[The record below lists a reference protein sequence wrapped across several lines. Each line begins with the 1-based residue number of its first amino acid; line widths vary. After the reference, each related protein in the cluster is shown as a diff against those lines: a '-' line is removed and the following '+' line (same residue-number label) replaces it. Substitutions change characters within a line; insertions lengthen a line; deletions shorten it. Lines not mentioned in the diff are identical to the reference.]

1 MLPKPCVIDVVDLT
15 DQGGIYWRDCLDGHN
30 TFTIA
35 IGGMSNAIQKMVDM
49 VLGST
54 AGKPVLRCL
63 ALWGHGAVDKDE
75 NPLGIHLLAGGWD
88 AQFNQ
93 SAFTAPTVSALHHSL
108 IRLRPCFQPGARV
121 ELRGC
126 GVAGTADGI
135 DVMKLLAT
143 KWGVP
148 VQGAKKNQPTMS
160 WLPPV
165 VEVTPSGDV
174 REVRGIEYN
183 LRL

>member
-1 MLPKPCVIDVVDLT
+1 MIPKPCVIDVVDLS
-15 DQGGIYWRDCLDGHN
+15 DDGGIYWRDCLDGHN

-35 IGGMSNAIQKMVDM
+35 IGGMSNAIQKMVDL
-49 VLGST
+49 VLAKTG
-54 AGKPVLRCL
+54 GKPVLRCL
-63 ALWGHGAVDKDE
+63 ALWGHGAVDRDE

-93 SAFTAPTVSALHHSL
+93 SAFTPGTISALHHSL
-108 IRLRPCFQPGARV
+108 IRLRPCFANGGRV

-126 GVAGTADGI
+126 GAAGSSQGI
-135 DVMKLLAT
+135 DVMKTLA
-143 KWGVP
+143 KQWGVAI
-148 VQGAKKNQPTMS
+148 QGAKKNQPTMS

-165 VEVTPSGDV
+165 VEVTPGGDV
-174 REVRGIEYN
+174 REVKGTEYN